1 MTASST
7 GTPARPPRGTARD
20 AGRRGATPKGSRPGA
35 RPVRGAAANG
45 PRAGAVARRSTF
57 TPRAAILALVLVA
70 VAVSLLV
77 PIRQYLAQRADI
89 AALRAGVANE
99 RDRVSALQAER
110 ERWADP
116 AYVQQQARERLHFV
130 MPGETAY
137 VVLGQPKAPEA
148 SAATTGP
155 GAAVVT
161 DRTWYAGL
169 WDSVRA
175 ADAGTLAP

>member
-1 MTASST
+1 V
-7 GTPARPPRGTARD
+7 RGTA
-20 AGRRGATPKGSRPGA
+20 
-35 RPVRGAAANG
+35 AAG
-45 PRAGAVARRSTF
+45 PRTGAVIRRSTF

-77 PIRQYLAQRADI
+77 PIRQYLAQRAEI
-89 AALRAGVANE
+89 AALRAGVSDE

-110 ERWADP
+110 ERWKDP
-116 AYVQQQARERLHFV
+116 AYVQQQARERLYFV

-137 VVLGQPKAPEA
+137 LVLGEPEAPE
-148 SAATTGP
+148 SSP
-155 GAAVVT
+155 GVSGVAKPVE
-161 DRTWYAGL
+161 RPWYAGL

>member
-1 MTASST
+1 M
-7 GTPARPPRGTARD
+7 R
-20 AGRRGATPKGSRPGA
+20 AT
-35 RPVRGAAANG
+35 AAAG
-45 PRAGAVARRSTF
+45 PRTGAVARRSTF

-89 AALRAGVANE
+89 AALRAGVADE
-99 RDRVSALQAER
+99 RDRVASLQSER
-110 ERWADP
+110 ERWQDP

-137 VVLGQPKAPEA
+137 IVLGQPKAPEA

-155 GAAVVT
+155 GVT
-161 DRTWYAGL
+161 EAKDRTWYAGL

-175 ADAGTLAP
+175 ADAGTLTQ